1 MKKRL
6 QRTEL
11 LRAARALSTP
21 KRTAAMFLMAMLAIL
36 TFPTKTWAQD
46 PIAKIGDTPYE
57 SLQDAF
63 RAADDGSTITL
74 LADADLGE
82 DLIDIKADEG
92 ERNLTFD
99 LNGCSLTGKEELLYV
114 RSRVNLT
121 VKGGTVGGPDADNHC
136 DVAIRNIGGKL
147 NIENLTISHCTDGIY
162 NEEEWLDDE
171 TSVAGELTIGSGVHI
186 SAMETCIDNFL
197 GKLTFTA
204 LPILSWGEENCGIN
218 LRGGKVINFAGEGI
232 TALPDGFKP
241 IKIIIYDELPCVITN
256 GYADHMKSGSEVIDP
271 AKVFVGEDNDIS
283 TVIYDGEATMTMTYG
298 GGIQNVSVTKG
309 NEVKQYISLRAA
321 FNEADDGS
329 TITLLDNADL
339 GEDLIDIWADEGE
352 RNLTF
357 DLNGFSLT
365 GTNEPLYV
373 RIGVN
378 LTVKGG
384 TIGGPDADNACEI
397 AIRNIGGKLNIEN
410 LTISHCTDGIV
421 NEEEWL
427 DEETTVTGE
436 LTIGSGV
443 HISATETCIDD
454 GKLTL
459 TALPMLSFDEWG
471 CGIILGDDKVINF
484 AGEGI
489 TALPDGFKPIKILA
503 FGELPRVITNGYSTF
518 FKNIDP
524 ADVFV
529 YNDENI
535 IVSITL
541 EGGETVCK
549 SAKVS
554 FPEGLSTF
562 FSPYSFSV
570 DNKDVKIYTVTAVEE
585 GKVTVAEVKSKV
597 IPRYTPV
604 IISNES
610 SETLFDPNFMD
621 LEECD
626 ETFEN
631 DIPDGVADE
640 FWGTNNGTTLTYD
653 AYDYYGF
660 DGKNFVWMKNGS
672 KVAPHRCWIEIPN
685 ENYVD
690 DDNDEDDDDDDDDD
704 DEPIAARRLTIVWPN
719 GDTTA
724 VHSLLSTV
732 NYHLSTE
739 MWYTLDGRKLKS
751 RPTQK
756 GIYIKNGKKIVIK

>member
-1 MKKRL
+1 MMKTRL

-11 LRAARALSTP
+11 LRAAQALSTP
-21 KRTAAMFLMAMLAIL
+21 KRTTAMVLVALLVIL

-63 RAADDGSTITL
+63 RAAPDGSTITL
-74 LADADLGE
+74 LGDADLGK
-82 DLIDIKADEG
+82 DLIDIWTNEG
-92 ERNLTFD
+92 EKNLTFD
-99 LNGCSLTGKEELLYV
+99 LNNFSLTGTDELFYV
-114 RSRVNLT
+114 RRGGNLT
-121 VKGGTVGGPDADNHC
+121 IKGGTVGGPNADNHC
-136 DVAIRNIGGKL
+136 SIAIRTIGGKL
-147 NIENLTISHCTDGIY
+147 NIENLTISNCEYGIY

-171 TSVAGELTIGSGVHI
+171 TS
-186 SAMETCIDNFL
+186 
-197 GKLTFTA
+197 
-204 LPILSWGEENCGIN
+204 
-218 LRGGKVINFAGEGI
+218 
-232 TALPDGFKP
+232 
-241 IKIIIYDELPCVITN
+241 
-256 GYADHMKSGSEVIDP
+256 
-271 AKVFVGEDNDIS
+271 
-283 TVIYDGEATMTMTYG
+283 
-298 GGIQNVSVTKG
+298 
-309 NEVKQYISLRAA
+309 
-321 FNEADDGS
+321 
-329 TITLLDNADL
+329 
-339 GEDLIDIWADEGE
+339 
-352 RNLTF
+352 
-357 DLNGFSLT
+357 
-365 GTNEPLYV
+365 
-373 RIGVN
+373 
-378 LTVKGG
+378 
-384 TIGGPDADNACEI
+384 
-397 AIRNIGGKLNIEN
+397 
-410 LTISHCTDGIV
+410 
-421 NEEEWL
+421 
-427 DEETTVTGE
+427 VTGE

-554 FPEGLSTF
+554 LPEGLSTF

-570 DNKDVKIYTVTAVEE
+570 DNKDVRIYTVTAVEE

-704 DEPIAARRLTIVWPN
+704 DEPIAVRRLTIVWPN